1 MSEAHAILQAEHK
14 RQRPGSYASLVDD
27 LRALGIEP
35 GSTLLVH
42 SSLSA
47 LGWISGGPVAVVLA
61 LQTVLGPTGTLMMP
75 THSGDLSDPAAWRNP
90 PVPSTWW
97 QIIRDTM
104 PAYDPHLTPTRK
116 MGAVVE
122 CFRRQPGALR
132 SSHPQHSFAA
142 RGPQAAA
149 LVGNHPLN
157 DGLGEES
164 PLGTLYRLDGWV
176 LLLGIGHGNNT
187 SLHLA
192 ESLARWPGKQ
202 RAWTGAP
209 VLVDGERRWVR
220 FEELDYDDDD
230 FPLIGSDFARDT
242 GREKSGPVGCGTA
255 LLFRQRELVDYAVT
269 WMERNRPGK
278 A

>member
-1 MSEAHAILQAEHK
+1 MSEAHAILQAEHHC
-14 RQRPGSYASLVDD
+14 QRPGSYSSLVED
-27 LRALGIEP
+27 LHALEIEA
-35 GSTLLVH
+35 GSVLLVH

-116 MGAVVE
+116 MGAIVE
-122 CFRRQPGALR
+122 CFRRQPGTLR
-132 SSHPQHSFAA
+132 SPHPQHSFAA
-142 RGPQAAA
+142 RGPRAAA
-149 LVGNHPLN
+149 LVGSHPLN

-164 PLGTLYRLDGWV
+164 PLGALYRLDGWV
-176 LLLGIGHGNNT
+176 LLLGVGHGNNT

-192 ESLARWPGKQ
+192 ESRARWPGKQ
-202 RAWTGAP
+202 RAWSGAP
-209 VLVDGERRWVR
+209 MLVDGERRWVR
-220 FEELDYDDDD
+220 FEELEYDDDD
-230 FPLIGSDFARDT
+230 FPRIGSDFARDT
-242 GREKSGPVGCGTA
+242 GREKRGPVGCGTA

-269 WMERNRPGK
+269 WMERNRP
-278 A
+278 ART